1 MKNTKFIMLVSFL
14 SILFI
19 ASSCSKKVDVEGDV
33 FIIKGDGTPQPSA
46 AKDVSFIKID
56 AENADP
62 KEALI
67 EILTNIYNQ
76 AYQGIEYTSENLTSF
91 CMVSNNDVIKELK
104 NTNDEF
110 QKIKLANNVFA
121 DLEGKCSDFLKIKLK
136 NHQSSV
142 EDSLLTINDQKN
154 TIENNLQQIKSLA
167 NEDLKKLNDYLK
179 NIQNDLKSK
188 LNLTYKDRD
197 FYLTNNS
204 EFIIYLDFGGGPAY
218 QYVSASGD
226 LWGGNIIRSAR
237 TIDVYDLRKKYTKR
251 DQYGRVYDKYDIF
264 MEPGESFILEDFI
277 DYPYIRSI
285 DNATLKNG
293 GIKFKELN
301 GKCPRG
307 YDENQKLYYITP
319 EQADIEYA
327 CLNIDTTKIHFIDDL
342 VAVEFPAEDSTSGEY
357 FFKRINFNKIAKEKN
372 GQPNAVKIQE
382 IKESNK
388 TIQVAIDQ
396 STQRNKSIGQ
406 NIKLSSGQCALYED
420 EVSYLEEGIGLFQE
434 CNFENLRKNSD
445 WWLERGYAV
454 NTDGSE
460 FDFYSSKIASSL
472 KPISLQSFASLV
484 EDSTLSAI
492 TTINGSYAL
501 KEVPSGDYL
510 ILSEYIDNF
519 NQGTYLKT
527 TNLISSDG
535 QREDLSNDNFFNVP
549 LFYLVD
555 SFFSHCETSVS
566 CPDKLTWF
574 KEVES
579 DYEAFVKSNDEIEQ
593 ALNALKE
600 SLSEFNY

>member
-445 WWLERGYAV
+445 WWL
-454 NTDGSE
+454 
-460 FDFYSSKIASSL
+460 
-472 KPISLQSFASLV
+472 
-484 EDSTLSAI
+484 
-492 TTINGSYAL
+492 
-501 KEVPSGDYL
+501 
-510 ILSEYIDNF
+510 
-519 NQGTYLKT
+519 
-527 TNLISSDG
+527 
-535 QREDLSNDNFFNVP
+535 
-549 LFYLVD
+549 
-555 SFFSHCETSVS
+555 
-566 CPDKLTWF
+566 
-574 KEVES
+574 
-579 DYEAFVKSNDEIEQ
+579 
-593 ALNALKE
+593 
-600 SLSEFNY
+600 